1 MSTDLVLTRSEAVEE
16 QSSKKKWRMIPTE
29 DLPAIAERYRQGEP
43 LQNIAASYGVT
54 DDAVRRR
61 LEKWAVAGQ
70 GDAAHHDLVT
80 EFLAEKALQAKDRIV
95 DALDVVGVARARE
108 ETKFWQWILERR
120 RPKSFGPKH
129 HVEED
134 KRVRVVIDSLSER
147 NPCVIPA
154 RALPGSP
161 DDEGTAA

>member
-1 MSTDLVLTRSEAVEE
+1 MSTDLVLTGSEAVEE
-16 QSSKKKWRMIPTE
+16 QPSKKKWRMIPAE

-43 LQNIAASYGVT
+43 LQSIGASYGVT

-70 GDAAHHDLVT
+70 GDASHHDLVT

-134 KRVRVVIDSLSER
+134 RRVRVVIDSLSER
-147 NPCVIPA
+147 SPCVIPA
-154 RALPGSP
+154 RALPGNP